1 MELEKFEVISNQVA
15 IKIKNGETELTVF
28 SPLELAVN
36 GLVTELK
43 NKLVIKEVSDI
54 TEEDNEKYKKTRTGI
69 NKALGF
75 VKERRLEITRSLDT
89 LKGTFTQREKDI
101 VKELSEYGDNL
112 KEVLDNKKIYDEEEA
127 IKLLVPERK
136 NKVEL
141 AGLTFSEEEML
152 STVDV
157 FNALYSERM
166 EAKLLKEK
174 SDRETKEREEQIKK
188 DAVEEFKKEQVVEPI
203 VEQIDSAKKEV
214 LPLDVEFE
222 KETIK
227 QLTKEQARKLVN
239 FNSETDTEVEKNGLV
254 VIYRVLIKYKK

>member
-1 MELEKFEVISNQVA
+1 MDTGKIEVISNDVKS
-15 IKIKNGETELTVF
+15 KIQKGDTDLKVF

-36 GLVTELK
+36 EIVSEL
-43 NKLVIKEVSDI
+43 NKTIIIKEMSEI
-54 TEEDNEKYKKTRTGI
+54 TEDDMTLYKKNRTGI
-69 NKALGF
+69 NKVLGF
-75 VKERRLEITRSLDT
+75 VKDRRMDITRSLDS
-89 LKGTFTQREKDI
+89 LKTTFSDKEKEI
-101 VKELSEYGDNL
+101 VKELSLIGENL

-239 FNSETDTEVEKNGLV
+239 FNSETDTEVEKNGEV

>member
-101 VKELSEYGDNL
+101 VKELSEYGDKL

-127 IKLLVPERK
+127 IKLLLPERRI
-136 NKVEL
+136 KVDL
-141 AGLTFSEEEML
+141 AELTFSEEEML

-174 SDRETKEREEQIKK
+174 SEKETKEREEQIVK
-188 DAVEEFKKEQVVEPI
+188 DAVEVYKKEQVTEAIAEV
-203 VEQIDSAKKEV
+203 KEV
-214 LPLDVEFE
+214 YSKTKTLESEFE
-222 KETIK
+222 EKTI
-227 QLTKEQARKLVN
+227 QVLTKEAARKLVN
-239 FNSETDTEVEKNGLV
+239 FNSETDTEVEKNGEV